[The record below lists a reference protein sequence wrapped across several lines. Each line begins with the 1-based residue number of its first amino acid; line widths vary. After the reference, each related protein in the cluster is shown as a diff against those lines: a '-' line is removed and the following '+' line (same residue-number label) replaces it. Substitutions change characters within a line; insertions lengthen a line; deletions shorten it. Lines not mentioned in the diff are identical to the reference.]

1 MKEMRKETRVIVFRP
16 FTMCNCGDN
25 VENDS
30 EVADEE
36 CETESEV
43 QSDLM
48 AQSAQRCDALNELER
63 FIRENDQIPIS
74 FVEPEYDINKK
85 RRVIF

>member
-1 MKEMRKETRVIVFRP
+1 MRKETRVIVFRS
-16 FTMCNCGDN
+16 FTMCNCGDH
-25 VENDS
+25 VEGDNDK
-30 EVADEE
+30 E

-48 AQSAQRCDALNELER
+48 AQSAQCCDALNELER